1 MFYTTANRH
10 YSPTARAA
18 LTPAR
23 MADASLRWLALL
35 LILALLLPTPSA
47 AQAETPTGPI
57 APTVNGVISLAT
69 SPNDSAQV
77 LAGTINTPELSTIF
91 RSADGGATWTAAG
104 TGLRPDISISDIAY
118 DPANPSVVLAADGGF
133 GYLFRSA
140 DGGSTWAEVPAFKAL
155 IGENSAVGELYSA
168 AVNGVT
174 TFYAGTRFDGVLT
187 STDGGQTWQSS
198 DLGLAGD
205 ARRVRSFQMFNGV
218 MYAGTHDGVYALDAA
233 TATWAK
239 ADNFPAGLIA
249 YSMAEQGGTLFVGT
263 IGSGL
268 LSSEDGVTWTQ
279 VVGFPADV
287 SIYDLVSAGT
297 GLVAATDFGIRSG
310 SGEQWL
316 QASVDGVP
324 NSNAVYA
331 LAATNGTVY
340 AGSSVDWVLRT
351 DDRGFSFSSIAKMTP
366 LAAAIVPTALPTVA
380 PIPEATPEGPLVIDV
395 PGAPADATVV
405 VEEPAAQ
412 ATVAPVA
419 DTPVPPTDAPAAVEN
434 TPVPTD
440 TPEMAPTETPAS
452 SDTGSGNVA
461 QLPPI
466 VVGAGVLL
474 LLVIIVAGFAVLR
487 APRKN

>member
-1 MFYTTANRH
+1 
-10 YSPTARAA
+10 
-18 LTPAR
+18 
-23 MADASLRWLALL
+23 
-35 LILALLLPTPSA
+35 
-47 AQAETPTGPI
+47 
-57 APTVNGVISLAT
+57 
-69 SPNDSAQV
+69 
-77 LAGTINTPELSTIF
+77 
-91 RSADGGATWTAAG
+91 
-104 TGLRPDISISDIAY
+104 
-118 DPANPSVVLAADGGF
+118 
-133 GYLFRSA
+133 
-140 DGGSTWAEVPAFKAL
+140 
-155 IGENSAVGELYSA
+155 
-168 AVNGVT
+168 
-174 TFYAGTRFDGVLT
+174 
-187 STDGGQTWQSS
+187 
-198 DLGLAGD
+198 
-205 ARRVRSFQMFNGV
+205 
-218 MYAGTHDGVYALDAA
+218 
-233 TATWAK
+233 
-239 ADNFPAGLIA
+239 
-249 YSMAEQGGTLFVGT
+249 MAEQGGTLFVGT

-279 VVGFPADV
+279 VVGFPADI

-412 ATVAPVA
+412 ATVALVA